1 MRIVGGEHSGRKLA
15 VPKGR
20 DIRPTSDKIRG
31 AIFNALAARGAIEDA
46 HVLDCFCGTG
56 ALGLEALSRGA
67 VHATFWDQDAA
78 SLALAKENAQ
88 SLNVME
94 QSAFQKRDATKS
106 SASNPNIEYSLV
118 FLDPPYR
125 KNLIHKTLQSLSES
139 HSLSPDVIL
148 VLEMEKGHDPNLG
161 TSFTVLFDKNYGDT
175 RVMITQ
181 TRHTE

>member
-31 AIFNALAARGAIEDA
+31 AIFNALVARDVVDDA
-46 HVLDCFCGTG
+46 RVLDCFCGTG

-67 VHATFWDQDAA
+67 VHATFWDQDAV
-78 SLALAKENAQ
+78 SLALAKGNAQ
-88 SLNVME
+88 SLDVME
-94 QSAFQKRDATKS
+94 QCVFQKRDATKS
-106 SASNPNIEYSLV
+106 HAPKTDTPYTLV

-125 KNLIHKTLQSLSES
+125 KDLIHKTVQSLSET
-139 HSLSPDVIL
+139 HSLSPDAVL

-161 TSFTVLFDKNYGDT
+161 PSFTVVFDKIYGDI
-175 RVMITQ
+175 RVMIIQ
-181 TRHTE
+181 SRHTE